1 MQKARFQHGLAR
13 GNHFEIEPDGSKG
26 LVQQMN
32 HSKFVPLLSTVAA
45 FLLMNGSVVA
55 EPSNSIINSTNIF
68 APASTPA
75 KSIEHLSFF
84 VLIITAIIFL
94 IVFTLLVYS
103 VVTFRARAS
112 DANRE
117 PPQVYGSTQ
126 IELAWTIVPI
136 LIVVVL
142 FLATARVIH
151 AIQDAPQP
159 SDAVEITAIGHQY
172 WWEFHYPKL
181 GIVTANELH
190 IPVNQANHP
199 TPTFL
204 QLLSA
209 DTDHSFWVPE
219 LAGKT
224 DLIPNHPN
232 RMWMDPQRT
241 GIFLGQ
247 CAQYCG
253 TQHAKMLLR
262 VSVDS
267 PEDFAAWARSQ
278 QQPAV
283 RDPSVQAGRQVFEH
297 TACINCHAVEGTPA
311 NGRFGPDLTHL
322 MSRATIAAGAAENTP
337 ENLRLWVQNPNAI
350 KPGSL
355 MPAMKLTDAD
365 LDAVVSYMRT
375 LR

>member
-1 MQKARFQHGLAR
+1 MFALSCVLLPPRALA
-13 GNHFEIEPDGSKG
+13 E
-26 LVQQMN
+26 
-32 HSKFVPLLSTVAA
+32 HSHSPLT
-45 FLLMNGSVVA
+45 
-55 EPSNSIINSTNIF
+55 SIFS
-68 APASTPA
+68 PESTPT
-75 KSIEHLSFF
+75 KSIFNISMF
-84 VLIITAIIFL
+84 VLAVTGIIF
-94 IVFTLLVYS
+94 VVVVTLLAYS
-103 VVTFRARAS
+103 ILKFRATSVTAG
-112 DANRE
+112 RE
-117 PPQVYGSTQ
+117 PAQVYGSTQ
-126 IELAWTIVPI
+126 IELAWTIIPI

-151 AIQDAPQP
+151 AIQDAPEP
-159 SDAVEITAIGHQY
+159 AGAVEVTAIGHQY
-172 WWEFHYPKL
+172 WWEFRYPKL

-190 IPVNQANHP
+190 VPVSDPSHP

-204 QLLSA
+204 RLFSV

-224 DLIPNHPN
+224 DLVPNHPN

-267 PEDFAAWARSQ
+267 PQDFAAWVRGQ
-278 QQPAV
+278 QQTAV
-283 RDPSVQAGRQVFEH
+283 LEPGVMTGRQVFEH
-297 TACINCHAVEGTPA
+297 TACINCHTVSGTPA
-311 NGRFGPDLTHL
+311 DGRFGPDLTHL
-322 MSRATIAAGAAENTP
+322 MSRTTIAAGAAENTP
-337 ENLRLWVQNPNAI
+337 ENLRLWIQNPDAI

-355 MPAMKLTDAD
+355 MPAMKLSDAD
-365 LDAVVSYMRT
+365 VDAVVNYMET